1 MVFLIAAGAVGNGTS
16 LASEKP
22 GGQCLVLI
30 SMKIKPYLE
39 ALEGIKTYLTAFPEI
54 TIESF
59 FLEDVEASWR
69 NGFPFLKGNHPYR
82 SIIAVGPEAALYL
95 NSNPPD
101 EPIVKVFTMI
111 SNPAAIIPQQESSF
125 CGISLSVDAKEQI
138 PWIAKSLPD
147 VKTLGILYNP
157 EHNRDYVAAAQAGG
171 AAAGIRIEPLRVDS
185 RDEVPDL
192 LRKNWH
198 RLDGLLLIPDPTVIS
213 ASLIKYIIKDGISN
227 RVPVIG
233 YNRFFIQNGALMA
246 FVYDYEQIGKE
257 TALML
262 REILFEKKV
271 CRSNPAAFTVVI
283 NQRIARQFNISAA
296 HGLDGAVIEGNE

>member
-1 MVFLIAAGAVGNGTS
+1 
-16 LASEKP
+16 
-22 GGQCLVLI
+22 
-30 SMKIKPYLE
+30 
-39 ALEGIKTYLTAFPEI
+39 
-54 TIESF
+54 
-59 FLEDVEASWR
+59 
-69 NGFPFLKGNHPYR
+69 
-82 SIIAVGPEAALYL
+82 
-95 NSNPPD
+95 
-101 EPIVKVFTMI
+101 
-111 SNPAAIIPQQESSF
+111 
-125 CGISLSVDAKEQI
+125 
-138 PWIAKSLPD
+138 
-147 VKTLGILYNP
+147 
-157 EHNRDYVAAAQAGG
+157 
-171 AAAGIRIEPLRVDS
+171 
-185 RDEVPDL
+185 
-192 LRKNWH
+192 
-198 RLDGLLLIPDPTVIS
+198 LLLIPDPTVIS